1 MVELNIRR
9 VKSHTTPE
17 TNQVSVIEEL
27 LALQNHDEII
37 RGLEGPIQD
46 IPNRISQEIRKA
58 ETEAAY
64 LAKAENEVRRLILA
78 VRDNELE
85 ISATKDRIQRIKIE
99 SASVKKVETFNI
111 IKRDLE
117 ENERR
122 ISSLTAKDT
131 DDRMLLDGAQ
141 KYAAECAAKLA
152 EVSETVN
159 AYTAELKAKLA
170 DKTARLEQAKTARLE
185 LVKPFATPA
194 TRRFLA
200 YYERI
205 ATKRWPVLIE
215 VSPNNVCSGCHMNL
229 PPSKLQEANKN
240 SMVADNPVK
249 MTVVACDYCGRML
262 YK

>member
-1 MVELNIRR
+1 M
-9 VKSHTTPE
+9 
-17 TNQVSVIEEL
+17 SVIEEL
-27 LALQNHDEII
+27 LALQCHDEII
-37 RGLEGPIQD
+37 RSLEGPIQD
-46 IPNRISQEIRKA
+46 IPNRIAQEKRKA
-58 ETEAAY
+58 EAEAVF
-64 LAKAENEVRRLILA
+64 LAKAENEVKRLILA

-117 ENERR
+117 DNERR

-131 DDRMLLDGAQ
+131 DERMLLDGAQ
-141 KYAAECAAKLA
+141 KYAAECASRLA
-152 EVSETVN
+152 EVRGAVD
-159 AYTAELKAKLA
+159 AYTAELEQKLA
-170 DKTARLEQAKTARLE
+170 DKTARLEEAKAKRLE
-185 LVKPFATPA
+185 LVRPFAPPA
-194 TRRFLA
+194 TRRFLS

-215 VSPNNVCSGCHMNL
+215 VSHNNVCSGCHMNL